1 MNHCFHTGS
10 SPLKK
15 NCLNFWQFGLFKLS
29 QKMCFLP
36 KKFSNLKFVDFTK
49 NAFKVY
55 TKFYICRYTVYFLYL
70 RVLLKVYTKDLY
82 LYFLFLIIFFF
93 FPFLTYSILKC
104 SAIFFIFLQTFRSWS
119 QKGENRV
126 GEEGGVWGE
135 GK

>member
-1 MNHCFHTGS
+1 
-10 SPLKK
+10 
-15 NCLNFWQFGLFKLS
+15 
-29 QKMCFLP
+29 MCFLP
-36 KKFSNLKFVDFTK
+36 KKISNLKFVDFTK

-55 TKFYICRYTVYFLYL
+55 TKFYKCRYTVYFLYL

-119 QKGENRV
+119 QKGENWV
-126 GEEGGVWGE
+126 GAREKEDRGGEKGVGR
-135 GK
+135 GKRGGGKGFLHCSRDG